1 MLGKNDMTQEV
12 QKKYLDEQKG
22 EFFHLFQY
30 WTCYM
35 QLNIPVLKTIDQP
48 KSTIIT
54 KNIKPDPKK
63 FNFSAYEFYSNFLS
77 IFFIFWYVN
86 C

>member
-1 MLGKNDMTQEV
+1 M
-12 QKKYLDEQKG
+12 
-22 EFFHLFQY
+22 
-30 WTCYM
+30 
-35 QLNIPVLKTIDQP
+35 NIPVLKTIDQP

-77 IFFIFWYVN
+77 IFLFSGMLIVKIKAIGFQILDVSL
-86 C
+86 

>member
-1 MLGKNDMTQEV
+1 M
-12 QKKYLDEQKG
+12 
-22 EFFHLFQY
+22 
-30 WTCYM
+30 
-35 QLNIPVLKTIDQP
+35 NIPVLKTIDQP

-77 IFFIFWYVN
+77 IFFTVFSGMLIVKIKAIGFQILDVSL
-86 C
+86 